1 MAGLRRIYT
10 LTFYKKPTYK
20 VLDQLKEK
28 TMPKGY
34 LVANIRVKDQEIF
47 KEFSEAALP
56 LIEKYGGKILA
67 RGPHADRH
75 EGDVAGVVT
84 MLEFES
90 KQAAERFYLSDDY
103 KAAKAIRDRGC
114 DTDLMIIE
122 GM

>member
-1 MAGLRRIYT
+1 
-10 LTFYKKPTYK
+10 
-20 VLDQLKEK
+20 
-28 TMPKGY
+28 MPKGY
-34 LVANIRVKDQEIF
+34 LVANIRVNDPEIF
-47 KEFSEAALP
+47 KNFSQTALP

-75 EGDVAGVVT
+75 EGNVSGVVT

-90 KQAAERFYLSDDY
+90 KEAAEKFYFSEDY
-103 KAAKAIRDRGC
+103 QATKPIRDAGC